1 MSRDGQSDQ
10 VEESCY
16 PAVEGGPLV
25 SSVNLCH
32 PLCHGVKLMTTILV
46 QDLHTRLGHGQE
58 DIMENDDGHLL
69 FRNGDVIH
77 QSWTAEVE
85 EDPS

>member
-1 MSRDGQSDQ
+1 
-10 VEESCY
+10 
-16 PAVEGGPLV
+16 
-25 SSVNLCH
+25 
-32 PLCHGVKLMTTILV
+32 MTTILV

-77 QSWTAEVE
+77 QSRTAEVE
-85 EDPS
+85 EDPSQTQLYQAPG